1 MTRAALAG
9 LLVLG
14 ACTQSDSWLD
24 FGAVTAGLD
33 GQTPELIV
41 PWGGEAATLRL
52 EIESPS
58 RRCFQVDELT
68 DDLGH
73 LYVGRAESG
82 PSCVECEQRTSVG
95 MAKASFQLP
104 SRGGPFTPHG
114 ALHLRLG
121 VRDCETLTRITLT
134 SPERLR
140 VRARTSPKAP
150 QRGAIALSLIV
161 TPASALAGS
170 SDAHVTSL
178 LEALNVELSSA
189 QLTAMFVQVLAVAPG
204 AQTDATFSRSD
215 STQLEPWLASSRLAG
230 GVPVVLAG
238 CLLASDPVLR
248 TTSEVIAY
256 TPHIPGGSGLADGIF
271 IQGSLCGTP
280 GPVRL
285 DWSNAALA
293 RVMAHELGH
302 YLGLY
307 HSVEA
312 DGTTDQLDDTGASNV
327 MYFRPSQ
334 STSTGFS
341 ATQAELI
348 RAHPAVSPQ

>member
-1 MTRAALAG
+1 MRKKRCSAARWQCCRRAWSEKPCATATR
-9 LLVLG
+9 
-14 ACTQSDSWLD
+14 C
-24 FGAVTAGLD
+24 
-33 GQTPELIV
+33 
-41 PWGGEAATLRL
+41 
-52 EIESPS
+52 
-58 RRCFQVDELT
+58 RRC
-68 DDLGH
+68 
-73 LYVGRAESG
+73 
-82 PSCVECEQRTSVG
+82 SVG
-95 MAKASFQLP
+95 MGKASFQLP

-134 SPERLR
+134 SPERLQ
-140 VRARTSPKAP
+140 VRARTSTKAP
-150 QRGAIALSLIV
+150 QRGAIALRLIV
-161 TPASALAGS
+161 TPASAFADS
-170 SDAHVTSL
+170 SAARVASL
-178 LEALNVELSSA
+178 LVALNAELSSA
-189 QLTAMFVQVLAVAPG
+189 QLTAAFVEVLAMAPG
-204 AQTDATFSRSD
+204 AHTDATFSRSD
-215 STQLEPWLASSRLAG
+215 STQLESFLASSRPAE
-230 GVPVVLAG
+230 GVPIVLAG
-238 CLLASDPVLR
+238 CLLASDPVLH
-248 TTSEVIAY
+248 TTSEVVAY

-285 DWSNAALA
+285 DWAPTSLA

-341 ATQAELI
+341 VTQAELI
-348 RAHPAVSPQ
+348 RAHPAVSAR